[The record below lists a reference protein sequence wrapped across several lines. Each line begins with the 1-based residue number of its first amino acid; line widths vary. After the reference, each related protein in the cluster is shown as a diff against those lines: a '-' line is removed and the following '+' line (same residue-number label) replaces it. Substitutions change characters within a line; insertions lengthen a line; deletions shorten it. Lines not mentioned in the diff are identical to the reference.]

1 MRMKKRLG
9 DLLVELGYISEKDV
23 EEAIKYQKETGK
35 RLGEIFVSR
44 NLIEENTLLSIL
56 EVQLGISRVYLEN
69 VEFDVE
75 AVFSISESLAKKYDV
90 IPIKFNE
97 GKLVLAMADPLN
109 IFAEEDVS
117 ISTGYK
123 LDVRIASKVEIREAI
138 SKYYS
143 KKYMED
149 VAIKMESK
157 EKEKIFEETLEM
169 EEKSPAIKL
178 IDTIIE
184 NAVRNKASD
193 IHIEP
198 QKNKIII
205 RYRIDG
211 RLKKQFEAPKEPF
224 NSMITRIKLLGGMDI
239 AEKRVP
245 QDGKIVVNID
255 KREIDLRVSILP
267 SINGENIVIRI
278 LDKKAF
284 DLNINN
290 LGLREDELKKVKRI
304 VNNPYGMVLVTGPTG
319 SGKTSTLYSILSDMD
334 IEEKNIITIEDP
346 VEYTLDGL
354 IQVNVNRKA
363 NLDFEEGLKA
373 ILRQSPDVIMV
384 GELREKESAA
394 MAIRAAITGHLVL
407 STLHTNDS
415 IGVIV
420 RLMDMGI
427 SEYLIGASLGGVISQ
442 RLVRTLCSECKKSH
456 NITEAERK
464 ILKVK
469 GYEDIEIYE
478 PKGCLKCS
486 NTGYKGRSALFEIL
500 EVDDEIKELINLK
513 KDSNT
518 IFNCAREKGF
528 KTLFQS
534 GCELVKEGK
543 TSLSE
548 VLSATLIKG

>member
-1 MRMKKRLG
+1 MKKRLG
-9 DLLVELGYISEKDV
+9 DLLVELGYIDKKDV
-23 EEAIKYQKETGK
+23 EEAIKFQKETGK
-35 RLGEIFVSR
+35 RLGEIFVSK
-44 NLIEENTLLSIL
+44 NLIQEDTLLSIL
-56 EVQLGISRVYLEN
+56 EVQLGIGRIYLEN
-69 VEFDVE
+69 IELDVE

-90 IPIKFNE
+90 IPIKFND

-123 LDVRIASKVEIREAI
+123 LEIRIASKKEIREAI

-143 KKYMED
+143 KKYMQD
-149 VAIKMESK
+149 AALKMESK
-157 EKEKIFEETLEM
+157 EREKIFEETLES

-211 RLKKQFEAPKEPF
+211 KLKKQFEAPKEPLG
-224 NSMITRIKLLGGMDI
+224 SMITRIKLLGGMDI
-239 AEKRVP
+239 AEKRIP
-245 QDGKIVVNID
+245 QDGKIITNID
-255 KREIDLRVSILP
+255 NREIDLRVSILP
-267 SINGENIVIRI
+267 SINGENVVIRI

-284 DLNINN
+284 DLNLNN
-290 LGLREDELKKVKRI
+290 LGLNEKELKIVKKI
-304 VNNPYGMVLVTGPTG
+304 INNPYGMVLVTGPTG

-354 IQVNVNRKA
+354 VQVNVNKKA
-363 NLDFEEGLKA
+363 NLTFEEGLKA

-384 GELREKESAA
+384 GELRESDAA
-394 MAIRAAITGHLVL
+394 TMAVRAAITGHLVL
-407 STLHTNDS
+407 STIHTNDS
-415 IGVIV
+415 IGAIV
-420 RLMDMGI
+420 RLSDMGI
-427 SEYLIGASLGGVISQ
+427 SEYLIGSALVGVVSQ
-442 RLVRTLCSECKKSH
+442 RLVRTLCDDCKKEH
-456 NITEAERK
+456 YIRENERE
-464 ILKVK
+464 ILKLSS
-469 GYEDIEIYE
+469 YEDIKIYE
-478 PKGCLKCS
+478 PKGCIKCN
-486 NTGYKGRSALFEIL
+486 NTGYKGRSAVFEIL
-500 EVDDEIKELINLK
+500 EIDDEIRDFIYLK
-513 KDSNT
+513 KDST
-518 IFNCAREKGF
+518 AIFNNVRKKGF
-528 KTLFQS
+528 KTLFEN

-548 VLSATLIKG
+548 VLSITLAKG

>member
-1 MRMKKRLG
+1 MKKRLG

-35 RLGEIFVSR
+35 RLGEIFVAR
-44 NLIEENTLLSIL
+44 NLIEEDTLLKIL
-56 EVQLGISRVYLEN
+56 EVQLGISRAYLEN
-69 VEFDVE
+69 IEFDVE

-90 IPIKFNE
+90 IPIKFE
-97 GKLVLAMADPLN
+97 GEKLVLAMADPLN

-123 LDVRIASKVEIREAI
+123 LDIRIAPKREIREAI

-149 VAIKMESK
+149 AALKMESK
-157 EKEKIFEETLEM
+157 EKEKIFEESLEK

-245 QDGKIVVNID
+245 QDGKIVINID
-255 KREIDLRVSILP
+255 NREIDLRVSILP

-354 IQVNVNRKA
+354 VQVNVNKKA
-363 NLDFEEGLKA
+363 NLSFEAGLKA

-384 GELREKESAA
+384 GELRESDAA
-394 MAIRAAITGHLVL
+394 IMAIRAAITGHLVL

-442 RLVRTLCSECKKSH
+442 RLVRNLCDECKSSH

-464 ILKVK
+464 ILKASDF
-469 GYEDIEIYE
+469 EDIKIYE
-478 PKGCLKCS
+478 PKGCLKC
-486 NTGYKGRSALFEIL
+486 NGTGYRGRSALFEIL
-500 EVDDEIKELINLK
+500 EIDEEIKELINLK

-518 IFNCAREKGF
+518 IFNNAKEKGF

-534 GCELVKEGK
+534 GCRLVKEGK